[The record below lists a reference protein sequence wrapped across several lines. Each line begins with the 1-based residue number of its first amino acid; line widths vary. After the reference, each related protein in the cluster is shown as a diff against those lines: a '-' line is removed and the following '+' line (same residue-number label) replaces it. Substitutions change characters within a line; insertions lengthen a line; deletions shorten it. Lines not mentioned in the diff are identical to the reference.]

1 MRVLYVLLV
10 AAVTLVASSEAT
22 AISDHMKTT
31 SAEAVTPI
39 EASKADRR
47 FLRSQKAT
55 DKTDRDGEERTLP
68 NALVL
73 ADDAA
78 NVFATAD
85 DISML
90 TSALAATKT
99 QTKMM
104 NIKPL
109 FERMFK
115 YPNVKEA
122 ILKEIAKNQQ
132 LPVGGFALAPVS
144 VEHRRCPRKQQRRI
158 FREERHAEIR
168 LLQEK
173 ERAQPQGCRGS
184 KTGPANKDDF
194 AYGLLTQNVNGFGQ
208 RDADR
213 DAWIGTSRG
222 AHDHGRNDIVL
233 VQETHVERTEVNHVE
248 RLHAAEWGCMAGLGR
263 QALSLVAVSRAERR
277 RGILVDPYGVF
288 KNATPTFSHHW
299 NEHYMA
305 VRGLI
310 QEKPVV
316 VLNTYAPHRRAPRE
330 ALFRKLAILRY
341 LRTQQSY

>member
-132 LPVGGFALAPVS
+132 LLS
-144 VEHRRCPRKQQRRI
+144 RTERRCPRKQQRRI